1 MNDTNIDLIQHEDRS
16 LFASLKIRDYLFLW
30 IGMTTSA
37 FAMNMQIVA
46 QGWLVYEMSG
56 SALDLA
62 WVSLAQTVPN
72 IIFSLT
78 GGVIADRF
86 PKKPIIGFS
95 PMINGAASLTMAIII
110 IFGNVTFWD
119 FVWVAFVNGTVM
131 ALSIPSRTALIP
143 EVVGERLMF
152 NAIAYNMTA
161 WNLARILGPALA
173 GFTIAIIADGDTT
186 SSFGVGLVF
195 FILSFLY
202 FVSGVT
208 VLFIHHTGEPV
219 NMARGSALKDV
230 SEGIRYLFNAPV
242 VGGLM
247 LLTGISFMFGSTINA
262 LLPAFNTDVLSG
274 GPDDLGLLMTG
285 MGVGAILGS
294 LTAAKTSS
302 LRHKGYWLLS
312 IGAFWGLALTGL
324 AFTWNFFQAMF
335 AISVIGFMS
344 TFAMSMNRSVVQL
357 QVARYMRGRIMSFDM
372 MAHGLMPLG
381 LIPIGYIAQT
391 ISIEAGLATSGSLL
405 FVCMVILGFMMPKI
419 RTIDTGFLKN

>member
-1 MNDTNIDLIQHEDRS
+1 
-16 LFASLKIRDYLFLW
+16 
-30 IGMTTSA
+30 
-37 FAMNMQIVA
+37 
-46 QGWLVYEMSG
+46 MSG

-110 IFGNVTFWD
+110 IFGDVTFWD

-202 FVSGVT
+202 LVHQ
-208 VLFIHHTGEPV
+208 I
-219 NMARGSALKDV
+219 
-230 SEGIRYLFNAPV
+230 
-242 VGGLM
+242 
-247 LLTGISFMFGSTINA
+247 
-262 LLPAFNTDVLSG
+262 
-274 GPDDLGLLMTG
+274 
-285 MGVGAILGS
+285 
-294 LTAAKTSS
+294 
-302 LRHKGYWLLS
+302 
-312 IGAFWGLALTGL
+312 
-324 AFTWNFFQAMF
+324 
-335 AISVIGFMS
+335 
-344 TFAMSMNRSVVQL
+344 
-357 QVARYMRGRIMSFDM
+357 
-372 MAHGLMPLG
+372 
-381 LIPIGYIAQT
+381 
-391 ISIEAGLATSGSLL
+391 
-405 FVCMVILGFMMPKI
+405 
-419 RTIDTGFLKN
+419 

>member
-1 MNDTNIDLIQHEDRS
+1 
-16 LFASLKIRDYLFLW
+16 
-30 IGMTTSA
+30 MTTSA
-37 FAMNMQIVA
+37 FAMNMQTVA

-62 WVSLAQTVPN
+62 WVSLAQTGPTM
-72 IIFSLT
+72 IFSLT

-110 IFGNVTFWD
+110 TFGEVTFWD

-131 ALSIPSRTALIP
+131 ALGIPSRTALIP

-152 NAIAYNMTA
+152 NAMAYNMTA

-173 GFTIAIIADGDTT
+173 GFTIAIIANGDTT
-186 SSFGVGLVF
+186 SSFGVGFVF

-202 FVSGVT
+202 FISSVT
-208 VLFIHHTGEPV
+208 VLFIHHKGKPV
-219 NMARGSALKDV
+219 NVTRGSALKDV
-230 SEGIRYLFNAPV
+230 SEGISYLFKAPV

-247 LLTGISFMFGSTINA
+247 LLTSVSFIFGSTINA

-294 LTAAKTSS
+294 LTAAKTSN
-302 LRHKGYWLLS
+302 LRYKGYWLLS
-312 IGAFWGLALTGL
+312 IGAVWGLALTGL
-324 AFTWNFFQAMF
+324 AFTGNFFQAIF
-335 AISVIGFMS
+335 AISVIGFVS
-344 TFAMSMNRSVVQL
+344 TFAMSMNRSLVQL

-381 LIPIGYIAQT
+381 MIPIGYIAQT
-391 ISIEAGLATSGSLL
+391 ISIEAGVATSGSLL
-405 FVCMVILGFMMPKI
+405 FICMVMLGFMMPKI
-419 RTIDTGFLKN
+419 RTINTGFLKN